1 MRRARSSA
9 SNPIRIRALI
19 IEKQRATKVHTEV
32 VLLCVYLLIDYFKK
46 DGIIKIEPVRR
57 IVMNTKKFDKKNTL
71 VVAHRGLSGLETEN
85 TNAAFVAAGNR
96 SYYGIETDIHRTLDG
111 KFVVCHD
118 DNLKRVGGENIPVEE
133 VTVNTLLSTVLFDKD
148 GTKNRADL
156 RPTTLENY
164 ISICKKYDKH
174 SVLELKSQF
183 TDEEIG
189 RIVEIIDS
197 LEYLEN
203 VTFISF
209 EYDNLVKL
217 RRLLPKQSAQYL
229 FSEVNEENF
238 ERAKAEH
245 LDVDVYF
252 KSLTEENVKAFHDAG
267 MVVNCWTVNAI
278 EDGERLAEWGVDY
291 ITTNILE

>member
-1 MRRARSSA
+1 
-9 SNPIRIRALI
+9 
-19 IEKQRATKVHTEV
+19 
-32 VLLCVYLLIDYFKK
+32 
-46 DGIIKIEPVRR
+46 
-57 IVMNTKKFDKKNTL
+57 MNTKKFDKKNTL

-111 KFVVCHD
+111 RFVVCHD
-118 DNLKRVGGENIPVEE
+118 DNLKRVGGENILVEE
-133 VTVNTLLSTVLFDKD
+133 VTMDTLLSIVLFDKD
-148 GTKNRADL
+148 GTKGRADI

-164 ISICKKYDKH
+164 ISICKKYEKH
-174 SVLELKSQF
+174 SVLELKSDF
-183 TDEEIG
+183 TDEEIAS
-189 RIVEIIDS
+189 IVEIIKS

-209 EYDNLVKL
+209 VYDNLVRL
-217 RRLLPKQSAQYL
+217 RKILPTQSAQFL
-229 FSEVNEENF
+229 FSEVNEENVNK
-238 ERAKAEH
+238 AKAQN

-267 MVVNCWTVNAI
+267 IVVNCWTVNAV
-278 EDGERLAEWGVDY
+278 EDGEMLSKWGVDY